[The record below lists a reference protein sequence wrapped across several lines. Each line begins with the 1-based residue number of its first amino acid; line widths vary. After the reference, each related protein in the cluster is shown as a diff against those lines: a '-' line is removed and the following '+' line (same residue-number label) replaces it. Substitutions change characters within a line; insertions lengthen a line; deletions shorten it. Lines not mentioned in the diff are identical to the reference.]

1 MELVHLSITKL
12 ELLGSDVALYGVRVE
27 MLPILVPLKVNLTLE
42 EPATACEHFVMSDV
56 AEMIP

>member
-1 MELVHLSITKL
+1 
-12 ELLGSDVALYGVRVE
+12 

-42 EPATACEHFVMSDV
+42 EPATACEHFVMADV